1 MVSKEASTELKYD
14 VVEKSVMDLQ
24 RALEAGEVTSE
35 ELVAAYIER
44 IETLDFKGPRI
55 NSIIAI
61 NDKALEEAR
70 LLDLE
75 RKEKG
80 VRGPLHGI
88 PVILK
93 DNYDTFDMPTTAGS
107 VTLKDSIPS
116 QDATLT
122 KLLREAGAIFVA
134 KANLH
139 EYAYG
144 ISSISSFGGQTFN
157 PYKINHHPGGSSGG
171 TGAAIAANFAAVGM
185 GTDTGCSIRNPSSY
199 NNLVGLRPSYGL
211 TSRAGIVPISFT
223 QDTGGPMGKT
233 VEDIAI
239 VMDVIAGKFDE
250 RDIATELGID
260 KKPDSYVKS
269 LGGRSF
275 EGVKIGVLNA
285 YFGTCELTMPT
296 TTLVKQ
302 ALETM
307 KANGAELIDIEIDV
321 LEGIETLNLSTM
333 EFKKAIEDYLATLPN
348 PRFTTLEQLIES
360 KEVTAVVERRLVQAQ
375 DYSVDS
381 EEYEEALKKRALY
394 LESVQKVIA
403 DNELDVI
410 AYPTFKSPPP
420 VIGQEFW
427 EFNNGALSAATGI
440 PAISFPAGFTEDGL
454 PVGIEFAADL
464 FEEEKLLQLAYAF
477 EKITNLRTPPAIG

>member
-1 MVSKEASTELKYD
+1 MVSKEANLEIKFD
-14 VVEKSVMDLQ
+14 VVEKTVMDLQ

-35 ELVAAYIER
+35 ELVSAYINR
-44 IETLDFKGPRI
+44 IETLDFKGPTI
-55 NSIIAI
+55 NSIITI
-61 NDKALEEAR
+61 NDKALEEAK

-93 DNYDTFDMPTTAGS
+93 DNYDTFDMPTSAGS
-107 VTLKDSIPS
+107 LTLKDSIPS

-122 KLLREAGAIFVA
+122 KLLRDAGAIFVA
-134 KANLH
+134 KSNLH

-144 ISSISSFGGQTFN
+144 ISSISSHGGQTFN

-223 QDTGGPMGKT
+223 QDTGGPMGRT

-250 RDIATELGID
+250 RDPITELGVD
-260 KKPDSYVKS
+260 KRPTSYVKS
-269 LGGRSF
+269 LGERSF

-285 YFGTCELTMPT
+285 SFGSCELTMPT
-296 TTLVKQ
+296 TTIVKQ
-302 ALETM
+302 ALEIM
-307 KANGAELIDIEIDV
+307 KSNGAELVDIEIDV
-321 LEGIETLNLSTM
+321 LEDIEKLNLSTM

-348 PRFTTLEQLIES
+348 TRFTTLEQLIES
-360 KEVTAVVERRLVQAQ
+360 KEVSAVVERRFVQALE
-375 DYSVDS
+375 YSVES
-381 EEYEEALKKRALY
+381 EEYQDALKKRAEY
-394 LESVQKVIA
+394 LEAVQKVIK
-403 DNELDVI
+403 DYDLDVI

-420 VIGQEFW
+420 LIGQEFW
-427 EFNNGALSAATGI
+427 DFNNGALSAATGI
-440 PAISFPAGFTEDGL
+440 PAISFPAGFTEDSL

-477 EKITNLRTPPAIG
+477 EKLTNYRKPPAIG